1 MLNGFDIQRA
11 RWGLLCKQHPEP
23 VLTDICP
30 SSTLFWPMQHPD
42 ACGVSVH
49 PECTGMPFP
58 TGNYICANHDNGE
71 LKARIGRRRR
81 ASTARRGDEEADLG
95 DVLSDETE
103 DEETEDEEGGG
114 GGGGAGARSGGSGGG
129 TGKKKADSDSEA
141 TVSEATASLDSSATE
156 DEGTTSKRRR
166 KR

>member
-1 MLNGFDIQRA
+1 MQYSVRQQACHHKVSPASL
-11 RWGLLCKQHPEP
+11 P
-23 VLTDICP
+23 VHALPAPILHYPP
-30 SSTLFWPMQHPD
+30 SFPVQHPD
-42 ACGVSVH
+42 VCCVSVH

-81 ASTARRGDEEADLG
+81 ASTARRGDEQADLG

-103 DEETEDEEGGG
+103 DEETEDEEGGRG
-114 GGGGAGARSGGSGGG
+114 GGDARSGGSGGG
-129 TGKKKADSDSEA
+129 GGKKKADSDSEA